1 METDSQEHV
10 LSDNYRPIVP
20 ELIAIGVNDLPVAWP
35 HIEPM
40 LRKACEESR
49 GEFTVEQVLSE
60 MGLENGVERWKLLAI
75 IRDKTVQAVMVVCLT
90 QNGERRSLDCLLASG
105 DNAKE
110 WPLVDEQFD
119 AFALAH
125 GCTSV
130 RIPCARKGWAKALP
144 HWRIVGYCMS
154 REIG

>member
-1 METDSQEHV
+1 MTVSVEHV
-10 LSDNYRPIVP
+10 LSDYRPIVP
-20 ELIAIGVNDLPVAWP
+20 RLVHVALPMLREAWP
-35 HIEPM
+35 HIEPH
-40 LRKACEESR
+40 LIKACDESR
-49 GEFTVEQVLSE
+49 GEFTPARILAN
-60 MGLENGVERWKLLAI
+60 LEHWDILAI
-75 IRDKTVQAVMVVCLT
+75 IRGDAVQAVMVTCIS
-90 QNGERRSLDCLLASG
+90 QAGERRTLDCLLASG

-144 HWRIVGYCMS
+144 HWKIRGYVME
-154 REIG
+154 REI